1 MGAASVKC
9 GDIGGGTE
17 EASGMPD
24 FTGVASRMAESIGIV
39 EDRAEMGE
47 SSWMPSGM
55 AQAIGI
61 AEAVEMNEATVMT
74 RSCWVVGAIGS
85 AEASRML
92 VVMSIPSTKN
102 WNIGETLLSSKSLYH
117 QIVS

>member
-47 SSWMPSGM
+47 SS
-55 AQAIGI
+55 
-61 AEAVEMNEATVMT
+61 
-74 RSCWVVGAIGS
+74 
-85 AEASRML
+85 
-92 VVMSIPSTKN
+92 
-102 WNIGETLLSSKSLYH
+102 
-117 QIVS
+117 